1 VRRLRAWADRRRRQ
15 ALAGQMHLV
24 AAELAA
30 HLRAGRTLA
39 QSIGDVAD
47 ELPEPSRSAL
57 HDVDAALRVGVSP
70 AEALRRFDGGPDS
83 VVLAS
88 AVAMHMRVGGDL
100 ATLLDGLADALVE
113 REAQRRA
120 AAAATA
126 QARATARMVAAMPVV
141 AVAGLGMIDSGAFAA
156 LVSSPVGLAALAGSA
171 VLTVAGLAMVRRIG
185 AVAP

>member
-1 VRRLRAWADRRRRQ
+1 VRRLTAWANRRREH

-24 AAELAA
+24 AADLAA
-30 HLRAGRTLA
+30 HLRAGRTLV

-57 HDVDAALRVGVSP
+57 RDVDAALQVGVP
-70 AEALRRFDGGPDS
+70 AAEALRRFDGGPDS

-88 AVAMHMRVGGDL
+88 AVGMHLRVGGDL
-100 ATLLDGLADALVE
+100 AALLEGLADALVE

-126 QARATARMVAAMPVV
+126 QARATARMVAAMPMV
-141 AVAGLGMIDSGAFAA
+141 AVAGLGVIDSGAFAA
-156 LVSSPVGLAALAGSA
+156 LVSSAIGLAALAGSG
-171 VLTVAGLAMVRRIG
+171 VLTAIGLAMVGRIA